1 MPMDWRTAYFQQAQ
15 SDYAML
21 LKLLGDRDT
30 PLCHS
35 LHYLQMTTEKMAKGF
50 LTRPGGGPQ
59 RTHDVFVA
67 FIQTSAPFDRDLQM
81 TCGCVNINQYR
92 AYLAGLHNLAKAI
105 ENLSPDGPDHPN
117 PEYPWMFQGVIYV
130 PDSYN
135 FSGDELDLLRQSP
148 RMVKMLKFIAAC
160 FEVA

>member
-21 LKLLGDRDT
+21 LKLLEDRNT

-50 LTRPGGGPQ
+50 LTRPGDGPQ
-59 RTHDVFVA
+59 RTHNAFVA
-67 FIQTSAPFDRDLQM
+67 FVQTSAPFDRDLQSA
-81 TCGCVNINQYR
+81 CGCVNIGQYR
-92 AYLAGLHNLAKAI
+92 AYLAGLHNLAQAI
-105 ENLSPDGPDHPN
+105 ENLFPDGPDHPN
-117 PEYPWMFQGVIYV
+117 PEYPWIFQGVIYV
-130 PDSYN
+130 PDAYN
-135 FSGDELDLLRQSP
+135 FSGDELNLLRQSP

-160 FEVA
+160 FDVV

>member
-1 MPMDWRTAYFQQAQ
+1 MPMDWRTAYFQQAK
-15 SDYAML
+15 SGYAML
-21 LKLLGDRDT
+21 LKLLEDKDT

-50 LTRPGGGPQ
+50 LTRPGDGPQ
-59 RTHDVFVA
+59 RTHDAFLA
-67 FIQTSAPFDRDLQM
+67 FIQTSAPFDRDLQ
-81 TCGCVNINQYR
+81 TACGCINISQYR
-92 AYLAGLHNLAKAI
+92 AYFAGLRPLAQAI

-117 PEYPWMFQGVIYV
+117 PEYPWMFQGIIYV
-130 PDSYN
+130 PESYE
-135 FSGDELDLLRQSP
+135 FSSSELNLLRQSP